1 MRSDPSATL
10 QVTDVLLGMLRTMK
24 ALKHLHLGHVRL
36 TRERLEDLWTD
47 GKSKL
52 EELTVHGVEITAGSL
67 LALGEYSSLKALG
80 MTACYQ
86 VSNPDLFCT
95 VGRGSQQWGSMSCF
109 KPDLLSFINMTST

>member
-1 MRSDPSATL
+1 
-10 QVTDVLLGMLRTMK
+10 MLRQMS

-36 TRERLEDLWTD
+36 TRERLEDLWSE

-67 LALGEYSSLKALG
+67 LALGEYKSLKAMG

-86 VSNPDLFCT
+86 VRCNVMFPQGAPTDRLESISSLA
-95 VGRGSQQWGSMSCF
+95 SSSC
-109 KPDLLSFINMTST
+109 ISTCLPEPSSHPCI